1 MYMISDNIFFFN
13 VLLYIFKTVQFEKI
27 LIDELGIQSG
37 LLNQNFQKVFGD
49 SDEHNIFCNS
59 YMCVKKNYCCL
70 VSLNWYIFTVFSII
84 FKSYGKF
91 ALILVQWIWERF
103 TCERNMVYTVAVI
116 ATHHVSITIL
126 CWQV

>member
-59 YMCVKKNYCCL
+59 YMCVKKITVVKKFILFSLPKLIHIYC
-70 VSLNWYIFTVFSII
+70 I
-84 FKSYGKF
+84 
-91 ALILVQWIWERF
+91 
-103 TCERNMVYTVAVI
+103 
-116 ATHHVSITIL
+116 
-126 CWQV
+126 

>member
-13 VLLYIFKTVQFEKI
+13 ILLYIFKTVQFEKI

-59 YMCVKKNYCCL
+59 YMCVKKITVVKKFILFSLPKLIHIYC
-70 VSLNWYIFTVFSII
+70 I
-84 FKSYGKF
+84 
-91 ALILVQWIWERF
+91 
-103 TCERNMVYTVAVI
+103 
-116 ATHHVSITIL
+116 
-126 CWQV
+126 

>member
-49 SDEHNIFCNS
+49 SNEHNIFCNS
-59 YMCVKKNYCCL
+59 YMCVKKKLLLFSLPKLIHIYC
-70 VSLNWYIFTVFSII
+70 I
-84 FKSYGKF
+84 SYNF
-91 ALILVQWIWERF
+91 QILREIRTNISSVNLGE
-103 TCERNMVYTVAVI
+103 V
-116 ATHHVSITIL
+116 HV
-126 CWQV
+126 

>member
-49 SDEHNIFCNS
+49 SNEHNIFCNS
-59 YMCVKKNYCCL
+59 YMCVKKITVVKKFILFSLPKLIHIYC
-70 VSLNWYIFTVFSII
+70 I
-84 FKSYGKF
+84 
-91 ALILVQWIWERF
+91 
-103 TCERNMVYTVAVI
+103 
-116 ATHHVSITIL
+116 
-126 CWQV
+126 